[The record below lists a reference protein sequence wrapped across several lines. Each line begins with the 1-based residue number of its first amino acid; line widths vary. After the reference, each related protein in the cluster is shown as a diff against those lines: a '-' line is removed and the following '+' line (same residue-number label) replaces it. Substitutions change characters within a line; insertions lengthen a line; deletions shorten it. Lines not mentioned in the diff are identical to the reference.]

1 MKYQLEFTKAGVDKG
16 VGLKK
21 LSGILNIPLDQTMA
35 IGDTE
40 NDLAIIKSAHI
51 GVAMGN
57 ATEQLKADSDY
68 ITDTNDNDGV
78 AKAIYHFLSL

>member
-1 MKYQLEFTKAGVDKG
+1 
-16 VGLKK
+16 
-21 LSGILNIPLDQTMA
+21 MA

-40 NDLAIIKSAHI
+40 NDIAIIKSAHI

-78 AKAIYHFLSL
+78 AKAIYHFQISLYRSYKKLFSAK